1 MSDFRT
7 VRGFDTLWRP
17 QAGGRKIVPK
27 APVIGAPSS
36 RGGGGGGGGGG
47 EGKARLARVVQKA
60 PEVMVKITGRTK
72 DGEHLAAHLEYISR
86 KGELDLEQ
94 SDGALIHGR
103 DAVRELADDWAEVG
117 EGDSRRRSNSN
128 MSVSVV
134 LSMPIG
140 TDPDRLKDAVR
151 AFARAEF
158 GDTFP
163 YVFAFHQDAKGE
175 QPHIHLSVRAL
186 GVKGERLNPR
196 KADLADWRERFARE
210 LRGRGIQAEATPRR
224 SRGITHKPERTSVR
238 KARERFERTGKN
250 EPRVLRE
257 ARRDAEALARGGARA
272 QPWDE
277 QMRLRQAEVRS
288 TYQAAARVLAAS
300 ADPVDKAL
308 ARDVQAFVK
317 AMPAPVSRKVAMAR
331 QIAVEGQRARPAEPG
346 PERPGPDKGRGR
358 SR

>member
-1 MSDFRT
+1 MSDFRS
-7 VRGFDTLWRP
+7 VRGFDNLWRP
-17 QAGGRKIVPK
+17 PAGGRKIVPK
-27 APVIGAPSS
+27 EPVIAAPSKGG
-36 RGGGGGGGGGG
+36 RGG
-47 EGKARLARVVQKA
+47 EARARLARVVQNA

-72 DGEHLAAHLEYISR
+72 DGEHLAAHLEYVSR

-103 DAVRELADDWAEVG
+103 CAVRELADDWSEVG
-117 EGDSRRRSNSN
+117 EGDSRRRANSN
-128 MSVSVV
+128 MSVSIV
-134 LSMPIG
+134 LSMPVG
-140 TDPDRLKDAVR
+140 TDPDRMKDAVR

-186 GVKGERLNPR
+186 GVNGERLNPR

-224 SRGITHKPERTSVR
+224 ARGITHKPERTAIR
-238 KARERFERTGKN
+238 KARERFERTGEN

-257 ARRDAEALARGGARA
+257 ARREAEALARGGAKP

-277 QMRLRQAEVRS
+277 QMRRRQAQVRA

-300 ADPVDKAL
+300 ADPRDQAL
-308 ARDVQAFVK
+308 AKDVQAFVK
-317 AMPAPVSRKVAMAR
+317 AMPSPVSRKVALAR
-331 QIAVEGQRARPAEPG
+331 QMVVERQSTRTRPEAA
-346 PERPGPDKGRGR
+346 PERRGPDKGEGR

>member
-1 MSDFRT
+1 MSDFRS
-7 VRGFDTLWRP
+7 VRGFDNLWRP
-17 QAGGRKIVPK
+17 PAGGRKIVPREPLI
-27 APVIGAPSS
+27 AAPSKGG
-36 RGGGGGGGGGG
+36 RGG
-47 EGKARLARVVQKA
+47 EARARLARVVQNA

-94 SDGALIHGR
+94 ADGALIHGR
-103 DAVRELADDWAEVG
+103 GAVRELADDWSEVG
-117 EGDSRRRSNSN
+117 EGDSRRRANSN
-128 MSVSVV
+128 MSVSIV
-134 LSMPIG
+134 LSMPVG
-140 TDPDRLKDAVR
+140 TDPDRMKDAVR

-186 GVKGERLNPR
+186 GVNGERLNPR

-224 SRGITHKPERTSVR
+224 ARGISQKPERTAVR
-238 KARERFERTGKN
+238 KARERFERTGQN

-257 ARRDAEALARGGARA
+257 ARREAEALARGGASA

-277 QMRLRQAEVRS
+277 QMRRRQAQVRA
-288 TYQAAARVLAAS
+288 TYQAAAKVLAAS
-300 ADPVDKAL
+300 GDPHDQAL
-308 ARDVQAFVK
+308 AKDVQAFVK
-317 AMPAPVSRKVAMAR
+317 SMPPPVSRKVALAR
-331 QIAVEGQRARPAEPG
+331 QIVVERQRARTG
-346 PERPGPDKGRGR
+346 PETTPDRPGPDKGRGR

>member
-1 MSDFRT
+1 MSDFRS
-7 VRGFDTLWRP
+7 VRGFDNLWRP
-17 QAGGRKIVPK
+17 PAGGRKIVPK
-27 APVIGAPSS
+27 EPVIAAPSKGGG
-36 RGGGGGGGGGG
+36 RGG
-47 EGKARLARVVQKA
+47 EARARLARVVQKA

-103 DAVRELADDWAEVG
+103 GAVRELADDWSEVG
-117 EGDSRRRSNSN
+117 EGDSRRRANSN
-128 MSVSVV
+128 MSVSIV
-134 LSMPIG
+134 LSMPVG
-140 TDPDRLKDAVR
+140 TDPDRMKDAVR

-186 GVKGERLNPR
+186 GVSGERLNPR

-224 SRGITHKPERTSVR
+224 ARGITQKPERTAVR
-238 KARERFERTGKN
+238 KARERFERTGQN

-257 ARRDAEALARGGARA
+257 ARREAEALARGGAKP

-277 QMRLRQAEVRS
+277 QMRRRQSEVRA
-288 TYQAAARVLAAS
+288 TYQAAAKVLAAS
-300 ADPVDKAL
+300 GDPRDQAL
-308 ARDVQAFVK
+308 AKDVQAFVK
-317 AMPAPVSRKVAMAR
+317 SMPPPVSRKVALAR
-331 QIAVEGQRARPAEPG
+331 QMAVERQRARKG
-346 PERPGPDKGRGR
+346 PETTPDRPGPDKGRGR

>member
-1 MSDFRT
+1 MSDFRS
-7 VRGFDTLWRP
+7 VRGFDNLWRP
-17 QAGGRKIVPK
+17 PAGGRKIVPRE
-27 APVIGAPSS
+27 PVIAAPSKGG
-36 RGGGGGGGGGG
+36 RGG
-47 EGKARLARVVQKA
+47 EARARLARVVQNA

-94 SDGALIHGR
+94 ADGALIHGR
-103 DAVRELADDWAEVG
+103 GAVRELADDWSEVG
-117 EGDSRRRSNSN
+117 EGDSRRRANSN
-128 MSVSVV
+128 MSVSIV
-134 LSMPIG
+134 LSMPVG
-140 TDPDRLKDAVR
+140 TDPDRMKDAVR

-186 GVKGERLNPR
+186 GVNGERLNPR

-224 SRGITHKPERTSVR
+224 ARGITQKPERTAVR
-238 KARERFERTGKN
+238 KARERFERTGQN

-257 ARRDAEALARGGARA
+257 ARREAEALARGGASA

-277 QMRLRQAEVRS
+277 QMRRRQAQVRA
-288 TYQAAARVLAAS
+288 TYQAAAKVLAAS
-300 ADPVDKAL
+300 GDPRDQAL
-308 ARDVQAFVK
+308 AKDVQAFVK
-317 AMPAPVSRKVAMAR
+317 SMPPPVSRKVALAR
-331 QIAVEGQRARPAEPG
+331 QIVVERQRARTG
-346 PERPGPDKGRGR
+346 PEATPDRPGPDKGRGR

>member
-1 MSDFRT
+1 MSEFRT

-17 QAGGRKIVPK
+17 PAGGRKIVPK
-27 APVIGAPSS
+27 EPVIGAPSK
-36 RGGGGGGGGGG
+36 RGGGGDA
-47 EGKARLARVVQKA
+47 KARLARVVQKA

-103 DAVRELADDWAEVG
+103 DAVRELVDDWAEVG

-186 GVKGERLNPR
+186 GVNGERLNPR

-257 ARRDAEALARGGARA
+257 ARREAEALARGGARA
-272 QPWDE
+272 QAWDE

-300 ADPVDKAL
+300 ADPLDKAL

-331 QIAVEGQRARPAEPG
+331 QIAVEGQRGRRPAEPG

>member
-1 MSDFRT
+1 MSDFRS
-7 VRGFDTLWRP
+7 VRGFDNLWRP
-17 QAGGRKIVPK
+17 PAGGRKIVPRE
-27 APVIGAPSS
+27 PVIAAPSKGG
-36 RGGGGGGGGGG
+36 RGG
-47 EGKARLARVVQKA
+47 EARARLARVVQNA

-94 SDGALIHGR
+94 ADGALIHGR
-103 DAVRELADDWAEVG
+103 GAVRELADDWSEVG
-117 EGDSRRRSNSN
+117 EGDSRRRANSN
-128 MSVSVV
+128 MSVSIV
-134 LSMPIG
+134 LSMPVG
-140 TDPDRLKDAVR
+140 TDPDRMKDAVR

-186 GVKGERLNPR
+186 GVNGERLNPR

-224 SRGITHKPERTSVR
+224 ARGISQKPERTAVR
-238 KARERFERTGKN
+238 KARKRFERTGQN

-257 ARRDAEALARGGARA
+257 ARREAEALARGGASA

-277 QMRLRQAEVRS
+277 QMRRRQAQVRA
-288 TYQAAARVLAAS
+288 TYQAAAKVLAAS
-300 ADPVDKAL
+300 GDPHDQAL
-308 ARDVQAFVK
+308 AKDVQAFVK
-317 AMPAPVSRKVAMAR
+317 SMPPPVSRKVALAR
-331 QIAVEGQRARPAEPG
+331 QIVVERQRARTG
-346 PERPGPDKGRGR
+346 PETTPDRPGPDKGRGR

>member
-1 MSDFRT
+1 MSDFRS
-7 VRGFDTLWRP
+7 VRGFDNLWRP
-17 QAGGRKIVPK
+17 PAGGRKIVPRE
-27 APVIGAPSS
+27 PVIAAPSKGG
-36 RGGGGGGGGGG
+36 RGG
-47 EGKARLARVVQKA
+47 EARARLARVVQNA

-94 SDGALIHGR
+94 ADGALIHGR
-103 DAVRELADDWAEVG
+103 GAVRELADDWSEVG
-117 EGDSRRRSNSN
+117 EGDSRRRANSN
-128 MSVSVV
+128 MSVSIV
-134 LSMPIG
+134 LSMPVG
-140 TDPDRLKDAVR
+140 TDPDRMKDAVR

-186 GVKGERLNPR
+186 GVNGERLNPR

-224 SRGITHKPERTSVR
+224 ARGISQKPERTAVR
-238 KARERFERTGKN
+238 KARERFERTGQN

-257 ARRDAEALARGGARA
+257 ARREAEALARGGASA

-277 QMRLRQAEVRS
+277 QMRRRQAQVRA
-288 TYQAAARVLAAS
+288 TYQAAAKVLAAS
-300 ADPVDKAL
+300 GDPRDQAL
-308 ARDVQAFVK
+308 AKDVQAFVK
-317 AMPAPVSRKVAMAR
+317 SMPPPVSRKVALAR
-331 QIAVEGQRARPAEPG
+331 QIVVERQRARTG
-346 PERPGPDKGRGR
+346 PETTPDRPGPDKGRGR

>member
-17 QAGGRKIVPK
+17 PAGGRKIVPK
-27 APVIGAPSS
+27 EPVIGAPSS
-36 RGGGGGGGGGG
+36 RGGGGG

-186 GVKGERLNPR
+186 GVNGERLNPR

-257 ARRDAEALARGGARA
+257 ARREAEALARGGARA

>member
-1 MSDFRT
+1 MSEFRT

-17 QAGGRKIVPK
+17 PAGGRKIVPK
-27 APVIGAPSS
+27 EPVIGAPSK
-36 RGGGGGGGGGG
+36 RGGGGDA
-47 EGKARLARVVQKA
+47 KARLARVVQKA

-103 DAVRELADDWAEVG
+103 EAVRELADDWSEVG
-117 EGDSRRRSNSN
+117 EGDSRRRANSN

-158 GDTFP
+158 GATFP

-186 GVKGERLNPR
+186 GVNGERLNPR

-210 LRGRGIQAEATPRR
+210 LRGRGIKAEATPRR

-257 ARRDAEALARGGARA
+257 ARREAEGLARGGVRA

-300 ADPVDKAL
+300 ADPLDKAL
-308 ARDVQAFVK
+308 AQDVQAFVK

-331 QIAVEGQRARPAEPG
+331 QIVVESQRTRPAKPA

>member
-1 MSDFRT
+1 MSEFRT

-17 QAGGRKIVPK
+17 PAGGRKIVPK
-27 APVIGAPSS
+27 EPIIGAPSK
-36 RGGGGGGGGGG
+36 RGGGGDA
-47 EGKARLARVVQKA
+47 KARLARVVQKA

-103 DAVRELADDWAEVG
+103 EAVRELADDWSEVG
-117 EGDSRRRSNSN
+117 EGDSRRRANSN

-163 YVFAFHQDAKGE
+163 YVFAFHQDGKGE

-186 GVKGERLNPR
+186 GLNGERLNPR

-257 ARRDAEALARGGARA
+257 ARREAEALARGGARA

-300 ADPVDKAL
+300 ADPLDKAL

-331 QIAVEGQRARPAEPG
+331 QIVVESQRTRRPAEPG
-346 PERPGPDKGRGR
+346 PERPGPNKGRGR

>member
-1 MSDFRT
+1 VSDFRS
-7 VRGFDTLWRP
+7 VRGFDNLWRP
-17 QAGGRKIVPK
+17 PAGGRKIVPRE
-27 APVIGAPSS
+27 PVIAAPSKGG
-36 RGGGGGGGGGG
+36 RGG
-47 EGKARLARVVQKA
+47 EARARLARVVQNA

-94 SDGALIHGR
+94 ADGALILGR
-103 DAVRELADDWAEVG
+103 GAVRELADDWSDVG
-117 EGDSRRRSNSN
+117 EGDSRRRANSN
-128 MSVSVV
+128 MSVSIV
-134 LSMPIG
+134 LSMPVG
-140 TDPDRLKDAVR
+140 TDPDRMKDAVR

-186 GVKGERLNPR
+186 GVNGERLNPR

-224 SRGITHKPERTSVR
+224 ARGITHKPERTAVR
-238 KARERFERTGKN
+238 KARERFERTGQN

-257 ARRDAEALARGGARA
+257 ARREAEALARGGTKP

-277 QMRLRQAEVRS
+277 EMRQRQAQVRA
-288 TYQAAARVLAAS
+288 TYQAAAKMLAAS
-300 ADPVDKAL
+300 GDPRDQAL
-308 ARDVQAFVK
+308 AKDVQAFVK
-317 AMPAPVSRKVAMAR
+317 SMPPPVSRKVAMAR
-331 QIAVEGQRARPAEPG
+331 QIVVERQRARTG
-346 PERPGPDKGRGR
+346 PEATPDRPGPDKGRGR

>member
-1 MSDFRT
+1 VSDFRS
-7 VRGFDTLWRP
+7 VRGFDNLWRP
-17 QAGGRKIVPK
+17 PAGGRKIVPREPLI
-27 APVIGAPSS
+27 AAPSKGG
-36 RGGGGGGGGGG
+36 RGG
-47 EGKARLARVVQKA
+47 EARARLARVVQNA

-94 SDGALIHGR
+94 ADGALIHGR
-103 DAVRELADDWAEVG
+103 GAVRELADDWSEVG
-117 EGDSRRRSNSN
+117 EGDSRRRANSN
-128 MSVSVV
+128 MSVSIV
-134 LSMPIG
+134 LSMPVG
-140 TDPDRLKDAVR
+140 TDPDRMKDAVR

-186 GVKGERLNPR
+186 GVNGERLNPR

-224 SRGITHKPERTSVR
+224 ARGISQKPERTAVR
-238 KARERFERTGKN
+238 KARERFERTGQN

-257 ARRDAEALARGGARA
+257 ARREAEALARGGASA

-277 QMRLRQAEVRS
+277 QMRRRQAQVRA
-288 TYQAAARVLAAS
+288 TYQAAAKVLAAS
-300 ADPVDKAL
+300 GDPHDQAL
-308 ARDVQAFVK
+308 AKDVQAFVK
-317 AMPAPVSRKVAMAR
+317 SMPPPVSRKVALAR
-331 QIAVEGQRARPAEPG
+331 QIVVERQRARTG
-346 PERPGPDKGRGR
+346 PETTPDRPGPDKGRGR

>member
-1 MSDFRT
+1 VSDFRS
-7 VRGFDTLWRP
+7 VRGFDNLWRP
-17 QAGGRKIVPK
+17 PAGGRKIVPK
-27 APVIGAPSS
+27 EPVIAAPSKGG
-36 RGGGGGGGGGG
+36 RGG
-47 EGKARLARVVQKA
+47 EARARLARVVQNA

-94 SDGALIHGR
+94 ADGALIHGR
-103 DAVRELADDWAEVG
+103 GAGRELADEWSEVG
-117 EGDSRRRSNSN
+117 EGDSRRRANSN
-128 MSVSVV
+128 MSVSIV
-134 LSMPIG
+134 LSMPVG
-140 TDPDRLKDAVR
+140 TDPDRMKDAVR

-186 GVKGERLNPR
+186 GVNGERLNPR

-224 SRGITHKPERTSVR
+224 ARGITQKPERTAVR
-238 KARERFERTGKN
+238 KARERFERTGQN

-257 ARRDAEALARGGARA
+257 ARREAEALARGGASA

-277 QMRLRQAEVRS
+277 QMRRRQAQVRA
-288 TYQAAARVLAAS
+288 TYQAAAKVLAAS
-300 ADPVDKAL
+300 GDPRDQAL
-308 ARDVQAFVK
+308 AKDVQAFVK
-317 AMPAPVSRKVAMAR
+317 SMPPPVSRKVALAR
-331 QIAVEGQRARPAEPG
+331 QIVVERQRARTG
-346 PERPGPDKGRGR
+346 PEATPDRPGPDKGRGR

>member
-17 QAGGRKIVPK
+17 PAGGRKIVPK
-27 APVIGAPSS
+27 EPVIGAPSK
-36 RGGGGGGGGGG
+36 RGGGGDA
-47 EGKARLARVVQKA
+47 KARLARVVQKA

-103 DAVRELADDWAEVG
+103 EAVRELADDWSEVG
-117 EGDSRRRSNSN
+117 EGDSRRRANSN

-175 QPHIHLSVRAL
+175 QPHVHLSVRAL
-186 GVKGERLNPR
+186 GVNGERLNPR
-196 KADLADWRERFARE
+196 KADLAEWRERFALE

-224 SRGITHKPERTSVR
+224 SRGITQKAERTSVR
-238 KARERFERTGKN
+238 KARERFERTGQN

-257 ARRDAEALARGGARA
+257 ARREAEALTRGGAKP
-272 QPWDE
+272 QPWD
-277 QMRLRQAEVRS
+277 QRMRQRQQEVRA

-300 ADPVDKAL
+300 GDPQDKAL

-331 QIAVEGQRARPAEPG
+331 QIAVEGQRARRPVEPG

>member
-1 MSDFRT
+1 MSDFRS
-7 VRGFDTLWRP
+7 VRGFDNLWRP
-17 QAGGRKIVPK
+17 PAGGRKVVPK
-27 APVIGAPSS
+27 EPVIAAPSKGG
-36 RGGGGGGGGGG
+36 RGG
-47 EGKARLARVVQKA
+47 EARARLARVVQNA

-103 DAVRELADDWAEVG
+103 GAVRELADDWSEVG
-117 EGDSRRRSNSN
+117 EGDSRRRANSN
-128 MSVSVV
+128 MSVSIV
-134 LSMPIG
+134 LSMPVG
-140 TDPDRLKDAVR
+140 TDPDRMKDAVR

-158 GDTFP
+158 GGTFP

-186 GVKGERLNPR
+186 GVNGERLNPR

-224 SRGITHKPERTSVR
+224 ARGITHKPERTAVR
-238 KARERFERTGKN
+238 KARERFERTGQN

-257 ARRDAEALARGGARA
+257 ARREAEALARGGTKP

-277 QMRLRQAEVRS
+277 QMRRRQAQVRA
-288 TYQAAARVLAAS
+288 TYQAAAKVLAAS
-300 ADPVDKAL
+300 GDPRDQAL
-308 ARDVQAFVK
+308 AKDVQAFVK
-317 AMPAPVSRKVAMAR
+317 SMPPPVSRKVALAR
-331 QIAVEGQRARPAEPG
+331 QIVVERQRARTG
-346 PERPGPDKGRGR
+346 PEATPGRPGPDKGPGL

>member
-17 QAGGRKIVPK
+17 PAGGRKIVPK

-36 RGGGGGGGGGG
+36 RGGRGG

-186 GVKGERLNPR
+186 GVNGERLNPR

-277 QMRLRQAEVRS
+277 QMRLRQAEVRL

-300 ADPVDKAL
+300 ADPLDKAL

>member
-1 MSDFRT
+1 MTDFRT

-17 QAGGRKIVPK
+17 PAGGRKIVPK
-27 APVIGAPSS
+27 EPIIGAPSKNG
-36 RGGGGGGGGGG
+36 RGGG

-103 DAVRELADDWAEVG
+103 EAVRELADDWADVG
-117 EGDSRRRSNSN
+117 EGDSRRRANSN
-128 MSVSVV
+128 VSVSVV
-134 LSMPIG
+134 LSMPAG
-140 TDPDRLKDAVR
+140 TDPDRLKDAAR

-186 GVKGERLNPR
+186 GVNGERLNPR
-196 KADLADWRERFARE
+196 KADLADWREGFARQ

-224 SRGITHKPERTSVR
+224 ARGIAQKAERTSVR

-257 ARRDAEALARGGARA
+257 ARREAEDLARGGARP

-277 QMRLRQAEVRS
+277 QILRRQADVRS
-288 TYQAAARVLAAS
+288 TYQAAARLLGAS
-300 ADPVDKAL
+300 ADPADKAL
-308 ARDVQAFVK
+308 AKDVKAFVRG
-317 AMPAPVSRKVAMAR
+317 MPPPVSRKVAMAR
-331 QIAVEGQRARPAEPG
+331 QIVVEGQKERRAVEPAPQRPA
-346 PERPGPDKGRGR
+346 PDKGRGR
-358 SR
+358 TR

>member
-17 QAGGRKIVPK
+17 PAGGRKIVPK
-27 APVIGAPSS
+27 QPVISAPSK
-36 RGGGGGGGGGG
+36 RGGGGG
-47 EGKARLARVVQKA
+47 EDKARLARVVQKA

-72 DGEHLAAHLEYISR
+72 DGDHLAAHLEYISR

-103 DAVRELADDWAEVG
+103 EAVRELADDWSEVG
-117 EGDSRRRSNSN
+117 EGDSRRRANSN

-134 LSMPIG
+134 LSMPAG
-140 TDPDRLKDAVR
+140 TDPNRLKDAVR

-186 GVKGERLNPR
+186 GVNGERLNPR
-196 KADLADWRERFARE
+196 KADLADWREQFAKE

-238 KARERFERTGKN
+238 KARERFERTGAN

-257 ARRDAEALARGGARA
+257 ARREAEALAHGGAKP
-272 QPWDE
+272 QPWDK
-277 QMRLRQAEVRS
+277 QMLQRQAEVRS

-300 ADPVDKAL
+300 ADPKDKAL

-331 QIAVEGQRARPAEPG
+331 QIAVDGQRARPASEPK
-346 PERPGPDKGRGR
+346 PDRPGPDKGRGR
-358 SR
+358 TR